1 MEFIDLPLRRHDCR
15 CVHSRMNRRSPFGPG
30 LPHPVLVPSLPF
42 LPASTVSSAARRG
55 PKTSSLGSSQVCCTL
70 QPTVGS
76 TSFRVLSDPKIP
88 SHDRLGVA
96 RIREPFPEVQTLRSV
111 LLPGS
116 SLPSPRSPAFT
127 RKRCPLA
134 VGPFTRV
141 ATDDRLIPRPQGFAP
156 PGSPFSRRNVSATL
170 RVDAP
175 MGFWIDTLLPAT
187 RFRDGRDQVLALSV
201 RRSKPPHRS
210 RGPSA
215 WEGKV
220 SRLCLAPTRPLS
232 TVAPEG
238 APTKWHDPLATR
250 RLLRFRAAPC
260 LAARG
265 GIWTRW
271 ARPEGRTKSPITVTP
286 RGGGDATWDPEGPHG
301 ERSLRRGCPDSRKSR
316 GARNDRAARLRPDRH
331 RLHRSGTG
339 PEPPWR
345 PEGRHAD
352 VDASGT
358 RPKPRGPP
366 EWDPP
371 PVAEATGLTQHR
383 SAGSRAGKPV
393 GSMKSNVSMFTSK
406 SVS

>member
-15 CVHSRMNRRSPFGPG
+15 CVHSRMNRRSSIGPG

-127 RKRCPLA
+127 GKRCPLA

-141 ATDDRLIPRPQGFAP
+141 ATNDRLIPRPQGLAP
-156 PGSPFSRRNVSATL
+156 PGSPFSRRSVSATL
-170 RVDAP
+170 ESMLPWAFGSTRSCLPRVP
-175 MGFWIDTLLPAT
+175 
-187 RFRDGRDQVLALSV
+187 RGRDQVLALSV
-201 RRSKPPHRS
+201 RRWKPPHRS

-232 TVAPEG
+232 PAAPEG
-238 APTKWHDPLATR
+238 APTEWRGPLATR
-250 RLLRFRAAPC
+250 RSPRFRAAPR

-265 GIWTRW
+265 GIWTVGPD
-271 ARPEGRTKSPITVTP
+271 PEAGPSAPSPPP
-286 RGGGDATWDPEGPHG
+286 RGVSATRTWDPEGPHA
-301 ERSLRRGCPDSRKSR
+301 ERSPPV
-316 GARNDRAARLRPDRH
+316 GARTPGGAMAPTTEPLGSGQTDIVSIDAGRDRSPRGDPKVVTPTWMRRVRGGSRVA
-331 RLHRSGTG
+331 HRSGG
-339 PEPPWR
+339 V
-345 PEGRHAD
+345 RH
-352 VDASGT
+352 
-358 RPKPRGPP
+358 
-366 EWDPP
+366 PP
-371 PVAEATGLTQHR
+371 PKRWV
-383 SAGSRAGKPV
+383 
-393 GSMKSNVSMFTSK
+393 
-406 SVS
+406 